1 MGTYR
6 TELPV
11 RSFFGKSSPDFLLYG
26 QVAAG
31 FWIVTSYNSASEKE
45 IHKKNIEN
53 LSDMRYNYLV
63 NLFIQSGPGTTP
75 AGEMR

>member
-6 TELPV
+6 TALPV
-11 RSFFGKSSPDFLLYG
+11 RSFFGKRIPDFLTYG
-26 QVAAG
+26 QVLPQIR
-31 FWIVTSYNSASEKE
+31 IVTSYNSEDEKE
-45 IHKKNIEN
+45 INKKNIEN